1 MLDLYTDIHTCPPPG
16 ESGFITIIAAA
27 AAAALVIISK
37 TTISTNAAVDMQ
49 MTIMTMTMMAPG
61 RKVADITSTSAI
73 SPPF

>member
-1 MLDLYTDIHTCPPPG
+1 MLDLYTDIHTRPPPG
-16 ESGFITIIAAA
+16 ESGFITII